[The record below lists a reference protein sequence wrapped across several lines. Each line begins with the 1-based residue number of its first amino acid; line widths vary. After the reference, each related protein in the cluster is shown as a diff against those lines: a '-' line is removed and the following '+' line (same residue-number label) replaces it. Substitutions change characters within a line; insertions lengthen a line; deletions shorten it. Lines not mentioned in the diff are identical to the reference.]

1 MRRLAVLLPVLL
13 LALVA
18 GCDRKVAGGRADGAA
33 VFAEACARC
42 HGDLGVPPPEIARS
56 VGAKDLTADE
66 FKARATRAYVEGQIR
81 GGSANKVMPA
91 FADVLTQ
98 AQIEAVAAYVLSL

>member
-1 MRRLAVLLPVLL
+1 MRRLALLLPLL
-13 LALVA
+13 FG
-18 GCDRKVAGGRADGAA
+18 GCDRKVAGGRADGPA
-33 VFAEACARC
+33 VFAEVCARC
-42 HGDLGVPPPEIARS
+42 HGDHGQPPPEIVRS

-66 FKARATRAYVEGQIR
+66 FKARATRALIEAQIR

-91 FADVLTQ
+91 FADVLTE